1 MSQTVRV
8 RKVPLRQC
16 AVCGTARPKRELF
29 RVVRSPAGEVT
40 LDRTGRASGRGVYLC
55 QAAACLRD
63 GARGRQIGRRLE
75 AEVPEAVLRELAALA
90 ESIA

>member
-1 MSQTVRV
+1 MSQTVRP

-16 AVCGTARPKRELF
+16 AVCGMARAKRELV
-29 RVVRSPAGEVT
+29 RVVRSPAGDVT
-40 LDRTGRASGRGVYLC
+40 VDRTGRASGRGVYLC
-55 QAAACLRD
+55 ETAACLRE

-75 AEVPEAVLRELAALA
+75 ADVPDSVLRELAALA